1 MNHTSIVAIIT
12 AIIVALATLI
22 LQKSFNNVIS
32 GVMLFITCPF
42 KKGDKVHITYN
53 GNEIASGYIS
63 RKGIMK
69 TKMKTYDR
77 DICIIANSVLDNCV
91 IINSDIKDGTNRP
104 EKLKFTLDSNID
116 KIKCI
121 ILETLI
127 KNQLTTNTVDNTNII
142 VRYENGCIGI
152 QYNVR
157 ALSTEESYIVCSDIC
172 EHLIKVFNRT
182 SEITLV

>member
-1 MNHTSIVAIIT
+1 M
-12 AIIVALATLI
+12 
-22 LQKSFNNVIS
+22 
-32 GVMLFITCPF
+32 G
-42 KKGDKVHITYN
+42 
-53 GNEIASGYIS
+53 
-63 RKGIMK
+63 
-69 TKMKTYDR
+69 
-77 DICIIANSVLDNCV
+77 
-91 IINSDIKDGTNRP
+91 
-104 EKLKFTLDSNID
+104 NID